1 MNGDI
6 MFKSAVNGFNR
17 EDVLNYIGQLK
28 AEFHTY
34 KTEAEKKSAEL
45 EKRIAE
51 LEAQLSEG
59 GACKTDMADA
69 PDSCEADATEEA
81 CTAESENGETAEF
94 VNLSAY
100 TDSDFL
106 SQIDKFCEEYGD

>member
-34 KTEAEKKSAEL
+34 KTEAEKKSAQL
-45 EKRIAE
+45 EKRMPEILEYASSIKVNKKAE
-51 LEAQLSEG
+51 
-59 GACKTDMADA
+59 
-69 PDSCEADATEEA
+69 
-81 CTAESENGETAEF
+81 
-94 VNLSAY
+94 
-100 TDSDFL
+100 
-106 SQIDKFCEEYGD
+106 